1 MYGWIIF
8 FSVLHLNCF
17 LFKSVYDCIIPLSPT
32 PTFLFSRGDGQH
44 TVIWKIL
51 IIRIWLRSLN
61 PWPMIWLRHCT
72 CLSRIFKGSSSMPL
86 QLLLLLLNCIQ
97 LLHICQMEQ
106 SRSGQISYKRIPDL
120 VVVLVPHPSLNP
132 QKSETSFG
140 SHHPCVFGFCARPI
154 TANEPNIQ
162 DINLSPNISMD
173 IRFGYIT
180 ICMGICQIC
189 MYCSVISHLSRVD
202 LWLQTLNHTQT
213 YNNTLISLFTQSLK
227 RIIILYSEKLFHH
240 EDLIF
245 FYN

>member
-1 MYGWIIF
+1 MIEIIEPMTHDLIET
-8 FSVLHLNCF
+8 LHLPFQN
-17 LFKSVYDCIIPLSPT
+17 LQRLIIHASPT
-32 PTFLFSRGDGQH
+32 ITTTTELHPVASY
-44 TVIWKIL
+44 
-51 IIRIWLRSLN
+51 
-61 PWPMIWLRHCT
+61 
-72 CLSRIFKGSSSMPL
+72 LS
-86 QLLLLLLNCIQ
+86 N
-97 LLHICQMEQ
+97 
-106 SRSGQISYKRIPDL
+106 GQISYKRIPDL

-202 LWLQTLNHTQT
+202 L
-213 YNNTLISLFTQSLK
+213 
-227 RIIILYSEKLFHH
+227 
-240 EDLIF
+240 
-245 FYN
+245 